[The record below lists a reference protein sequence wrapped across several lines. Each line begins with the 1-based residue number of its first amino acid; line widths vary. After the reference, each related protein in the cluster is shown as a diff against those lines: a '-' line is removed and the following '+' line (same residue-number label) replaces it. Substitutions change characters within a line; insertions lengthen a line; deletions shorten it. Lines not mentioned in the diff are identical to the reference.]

1 MEYGRQDEIEDL
13 SLSPPTM
20 GSMQIAGSNG
30 FGHNIEFMSQAYLR
44 NRSSEIDIEEEIPAT
59 IQDRPLPIFLK
70 ASPQCLAFMFAD
82 VEFKVKVRNS
92 SSVNPVKAVVSK
104 VAVQLN
110 IEQDNY
116 KQILKGITGS
126 IGPGDILALMG
137 PSGSGKTTLLKILG
151 GRLHENVKGTVTYN
165 DVSYNPALK
174 RRIGFVTQDD
184 VLFPQLSVEETL
196 VFAAFL
202 RLPSGMS
209 RRQKYERVELI
220 VKELGLERCRH
231 TRIGGGF
238 LKGIS
243 GGERKRT
250 SIGHEI
256 LVDPSLLLLDEPT
269 SGLDSTSANR
279 ILQILQGLAKAGRTV
294 ITTIHQPSSRMFHM
308 FDKVLLISEG
318 YPIYYGKARES
329 MEYFS
334 GLRFIPEL
342 AMNPAE
348 FMLDLATGQ
357 VNDISVP
364 EELFASQE
372 TAEFEKVVIRYLQR
386 KYKVE
391 LEPKEKEDN
400 HQALKVPER
409 LQLAVQVKKDWTLSW
424 SEQFTILIKRTFK
437 ERWRDYFDQLRLI
450 QAFGVAVLLGLLW
463 WKSSTATEAQLRDQ
477 IGLLFYIC
485 IFWTSSSIFGA
496 VYVFPFEKIFL
507 VKERKADMYRLSVY
521 YVCSTLS
528 DMVAHLLYPT
538 FFMCILYFMAGFRR
552 TVECFFL
559 TLSAILLIAV
569 TSQGAGELFGAAVMS
584 IKRAGMIASL
594 ILMLFLLTGGYYVQ
608 WLKYVS
614 FMYYG
619 FRLLVKVQY
628 SGDQVYECESKGGCR
643 RLQSSPSFDTVNLEG
658 GLREVWILLTMAL
671 AYRLCAYICLRRKIN
686 IEENGSSAMDELGQ
700 SRASWDVTQFVP
712 TTSEAKWWATTLPDA
727 RRAIWAVRGKI

>member
-1 MEYGRQDEIEDL
+1 MECVRQNEIEDS
-13 SLSPPTM
+13 SLSTP
-20 GSMQIAGSNG
+20 SMQITASNG
-30 FGHNIEFMSQAYLR
+30 FGHNIEFVSQPYLR
-44 NRSSEIDIEEEIPAT
+44 NTCSEIDIEEDIPSNR
-59 IQDRPLPIFLK
+59 QDRPLPIFLK
-70 ASPQCLAFMFAD
+70 FAD
-82 VEFKVKVRNS
+82 VEFKVKVGNGS
-92 SSVNPVKAVVSK
+92 SANPVKAVVSK
-104 VAVQLN
+104 VASQLN

-126 IGPGDILALMG
+126 IGPGEILALMG
-137 PSGSGKTTLLKILG
+137 PSGSGKTTLLKIIG
-151 GRLHENVKGTVTYN
+151 GRLNENVKGSVTYN
-165 DVSYNPALK
+165 DISYSPVLK

-184 VLFPQLSVEETL
+184 VLFPQLTVEETL
-196 VFAAFL
+196 VFAASL
-202 RLPSGMS
+202 RLPSRMS
-209 RRQKYERVELI
+209 VRQKYERVEMI

-238 LKGIS
+238 IKGIS

-279 ILQILQGLAKAGRTV
+279 LLQILQDLGKAGRTI
-294 ITTIHQPSSRMFHM
+294 ITTIHQPSSRMFHK
-308 FDKVLLISEG
+308 FDRVLLIAEG
-318 YPIYYGKARES
+318 YPVYYGKARDS

-334 GLRFIPEL
+334 CLRFIPQIP
-342 AMNPAE
+342 MNPAE
-348 FMLDLATGQ
+348 FLLDLATGQ

-364 EELFASQE
+364 DELFASQE
-372 TAEFEKVVIRYLQR
+372 STAELEKNVIRYLQH

-391 LEPKEKEDN
+391 LEPKEKEEN
-400 HQALKVPER
+400 HQARKVPER
-409 LQLAVQVKKDWTLSW
+409 LQLDIQAKLDWTLTW
-424 SEQFTILIKRTFK
+424 FEQFRILFKRTFK

-450 QAFGVAVLLGLLW
+450 QSFGVAILLGLLW

-496 VYVFPFEKIFL
+496 VYVFPFEKMYL

-538 FFMCILYFMAGFRR
+538 CFMCILYFMAGFKR

-559 TLSAILLIAV
+559 TLSTILLIAV

-584 IKRAGMIASL
+584 IRRAGMIASL
-594 ILMLFLLTGGYYVQ
+594 ILMLFLLTGGYYVQHIPKFMQ

-628 SGDQVYECESKGGCR
+628 SGDQMYECESKGGCR
-643 RLQSSPSFDTVNLEG
+643 SLQSSPSFDTVNLNG
-658 GLREVWILLTMAL
+658 GMKEVWILLAMAL
-671 AYRLCAYICLRRKIN
+671 AYRIAAYICLRRKIN
-686 IEENGSSAMDELGQ
+686 VYHL
-700 SRASWDVTQFVP
+700 
-712 TTSEAKWWATTLPDA
+712 
-727 RRAIWAVRGKI
+727 